1 MTKMSGPEKPTEQPR
16 SAPGVRCAKCGHD
29 NAHRR
34 NVCENCGA
42 HLYVVCHSCGHRNER
57 SRTHCLECTHKLHRS
72 LTAKISRGLFGT
84 DKRLVQLVLLLLA
97 ILLGLG
103 LIVFFSQMRVPVL
116 P

>member
-1 MTKMSGPEKPTEQPR
+1 LS
-16 SAPGVRCAKCGHD
+16 
-29 NAHRR
+29 
-34 NVCENCGA
+34 
-42 HLYVVCHSCGHRNER
+42 
-57 SRTHCLECTHKLHRS
+57 
-72 LTAKISRGLFGT
+72 AKISRGLFGT